1 MGRDERLEL
10 RGDGR
15 VTTEREVRL
24 DPVLERRHAEL
35 VETSGLGLRKGLEGQ
50 VGERRT
56 TPERQGLTQELRRA
70 LGALLRERTL
80 ALGEQALEPRQ
91 VEVAVPDPELVSA
104 AGGHENRGGI
114 ALGATVFEHLAE
126 PGDVHTNALHGS
138 VGRALAPEC
147 IDQAVDRDGLV
158 HVQQEYRENGA
169 RLGSPEGERA
179 SVCEDLEWPEDAE
192 IHHSVLAI
200 ASVAPGPAARTS
212 GFRRTASG
220 C

>member
-1 MGRDERLEL
+1 MA
-10 RGDGR
+10 
-15 VTTEREVRL
+15 TERQICL

-35 VETSGLGLRKGLEGQ
+35 VETCGLGLRKGLEGE

-70 LGALLRERTL
+70 LGALLRERAL

-126 PGDVHTNALHGS
+126 P
-138 VGRALAPEC
+138 
-147 IDQAVDRDGLV
+147 
-158 HVQQEYRENGA
+158 
-169 RLGSPEGERA
+169 
-179 SVCEDLEWPEDAE
+179 
-192 IHHSVLAI
+192 
-200 ASVAPGPAARTS
+200 
-212 GFRRTASG
+212 
-220 C
+220 